1 MQFLKLYFIM
11 GIVGKIKP
19 KMKWSNKM
27 KQKKIIAELQC
38 QNMNLQTENERLQ
51 NCYDNISSF
60 KHDFSNIMQAIGG
73 YIEAKDIAGLKDMY
87 SSIVKECQEINS
99 IQSIN
104 KNVINNPAVYT
115 LINSKYKTAKDLNI
129 NMKVEV
135 FTDISKFK
143 INDLNLCRILGIL
156 IDNAIEA
163 SKKCEE
169 KAIYVKFKFD
179 KLNNRN
185 LVIVKNTYNKEIT
198 NVHKIFEKGYSTK
211 SEKTNHGIGLW
222 KVQQI
227 VNSSNNLN
235 LYTSSD
241 ELFMQQLEIYN

>member
-1 MQFLKLYFIM
+1 ME
-11 GIVGKIKP
+11 IVGKTKP
-19 KMKWSNKM
+19 EMKWSNKM

-51 NCYDNISSF
+51 NCYDNICSF

-73 YIEAKDIAGLKDMY
+73 YIEAKDIVGLKEMY
-87 SSIVKECQEINS
+87 SSIIKECQEIND
-99 IQSIN
+99 IHSIN
-104 KNVINNPAVYT
+104 KDIINNPAIYT
-115 LINSKYKTAKDLNI
+115 LINNKYKTAKELKI

-135 FTDISKFK
+135 YTDISKFK
-143 INDLNLCRILGIL
+143 ISDLNLCRILGIL

-169 KAIYVKFKFD
+169 KHIYVKFKFD

-185 LVIVKNTYNKEIT
+185 LVIVKNTYNRELT

-211 SEKTNHGIGLW
+211 KEKLNHGIGLW

-227 VNSSNNLN
+227 IKSSNNLN
-235 LYTSSD
+235 LYTSND
-241 ELFMQQLEIYN
+241 ELFMQQLEIYNK

>member
-1 MQFLKLYFIM
+1 
-11 GIVGKIKP
+11 
-19 KMKWSNKM
+19 MKKNE
-27 KQKKIIAELQC
+27 IIAELQFE
-38 QNMNLQTENERLQ
+38 NMNLQTENERLQ

-73 YIEAKDIAGLKDMY
+73 YIEAKDIVGLKEMY
-87 SSIVKECQEINS
+87 NSIVKECQDIND

-115 LINSKYKTAKDLNI
+115 LINSKYKTAKELNI
-129 NMKVEV
+129 NMKIEV
-135 FTDISKFK
+135 YTDISKFK

-163 SKKCEE
+163 SRKCEE
-169 KAIYVKFKFD
+169 KIIYVKFKFD

-185 LVIVKNTYNKEIT
+185 LIIVKNTYNKEIT

-211 SEKTNHGIGLW
+211 NEKANHGIGLW

-227 VNSSNNLN
+227 VKQCKNLN